1 MTKRKFYIIKTLVA
15 IVLSV
20 SIYFFIN
27 EFFVKNKIT
36 DERKP
41 SDLEFGIMLFDL
53 VFATSIFTIVIFF
66 LINYQRPKL
75 PEEIEEEKREWE
87 SLKETL
93 PLLEITL
100 TTNEKIKGKFLEGD
114 EYFEEVETGNKYY
127 KTHII
132 KIEKADFDKVYNKG
146 IDECTPFPIPTI
158 DND

>member
-114 EYFEEVETGNKYY
+114 EYFEEVETENKYY
-127 KTHII
+127 KSHII
-132 KIEKADFDKVYNKG
+132 KIEKADFDKAYNKG

-158 DND
+158 DNN

>member
-100 TTNEKIKGKFLEGD
+100 TTNEKIKGKFLEED
-114 EYFEEVETGNKYY
+114 EYFEEVETENKYY
-127 KTHII
+127 KTSIA
-132 KIEKADFDKVYNKG
+132 KIEIVKD
-146 IDECTPFPIPTI
+146 
-158 DND
+158 

>member
-1 MTKRKFYIIKTLVA
+1 MIKRKFYIIKTLVA

-75 PEEIEEEKREWE
+75 PEEIEEEKRE
-87 SLKETL
+87 
-93 PLLEITL
+93 
-100 TTNEKIKGKFLEGD
+100 
-114 EYFEEVETGNKYY
+114 
-127 KTHII
+127 
-132 KIEKADFDKVYNKG
+132 
-146 IDECTPFPIPTI
+146 
-158 DND
+158 

>member
-53 VFATSIFTIVIFF
+53 VFANSIFTIVIFF

-114 EYFEEVETGNKYY
+114 EYFEEVETENKYY
-127 KTHII
+127 KTSIA
-132 KIEKADFDKVYNKG
+132 KIEIVKD
-146 IDECTPFPIPTI
+146 
-158 DND
+158 

>member
-100 TTNEKIKGKFLEGD
+100 TTNEKIKGKFLEED
-114 EYFEEVETGNKYY
+114 EYFEEVESENKYY
-127 KTHII
+127 KTSIA
-132 KIEKADFDKVYNKG
+132 KIEIVKD
-146 IDECTPFPIPTI
+146 
-158 DND
+158 

>member
-1 MTKRKFYIIKTLVA
+1 
-15 IVLSV
+15 
-20 SIYFFIN
+20 
-27 EFFVKNKIT
+27 
-36 DERKP
+36 
-41 SDLEFGIMLFDL
+41 MLFDL

-114 EYFEEVETGNKYY
+114 EYFEEVETENKYY
-127 KTHII
+127 KTSIA
-132 KIEKADFDKVYNKG
+132 KIEIVKD
-146 IDECTPFPIPTI
+146 
-158 DND
+158 

>member
-15 IVLSV
+15 IALSV

-114 EYFEEVETGNKYY
+114 EYFEEVETENKYY
-127 KTHII
+127 KTSIA
-132 KIEKADFDKVYNKG
+132 KIEIVKD
-146 IDECTPFPIPTI
+146 
-158 DND
+158 

>member
-132 KIEKADFDKVYNKG
+132 KIEKVKD
-146 IDECTPFPIPTI
+146 
-158 DND
+158 